1 MAPDLTTDLVFIDA
15 LGAGGEYR
23 TRNREVIATTAGV
36 PVAELSLVPPLYVSR
51 TIGAQ
56 RKATPLP
63 VTAREAALK
72 KAAAAFATA
81 VIGGLDFDAYVELAG
96 RISGL
101 PIAVTRAGARGV
113 ADAVATAFDA
123 VRPAQPVGAVL
134 DWRDERT
141 RSGGAVRDDRTRR
154 SGAVRDDRTRRSGAV
169 WARRGE
175 VFAVHAAGNG
185 PGVHGLWPQALALGY
200 RVAVRPSR
208 REPLTAH
215 RLVNALRQSGFRPED
230 VVYLP
235 TDHGGADEIIRLA
248 DIAMVYGGQDVVD
261 KYADDPAVVVNG
273 PGRAKI
279 LITADRDWREY
290 IDLVVDSIANLG
302 GMACVNTTAVLYEGD
317 PAPLARA
324 IADRL
329 ATIEPL
335 PSEDDSAILPT
346 QPVDKARAVA
356 NYLAG
361 KAAGATALLGADQV
375 VAELG
380 GGYAAL
386 RPAVHLLAEPGSGQL
401 ADTLNVELPFP
412 CVWVSPWTRDAGP
425 DPLRHSLVVTA
436 ITGDDALI
444 DDLIAEPTV
453 TNVYRGHHPTYFHA
467 PEIPHDGFLA
477 DVLMRNK
484 GFVRD

>member
-1 MAPDLTTDLVFIDA
+1 MRPEQAGVTADLVCIDA
-15 LGAGGEYR
+15 LGPGGEYR
-23 TRNREVIATTAGV
+23 TRNREIIMSTSGV
-36 PVAELSLVPPLYVSR
+36 AVAELSIVPPLYVSR

-56 RKATPLP
+56 RKVRPLP
-63 VTAREAALK
+63 VAQREAALAD
-72 KAAAAFATA
+72 AADVFATA
-81 VIGGLDFDAYVELAG
+81 VIGGLDFEDYVRLAS

-123 VRPAQPVGAVL
+123 VRPARPTGAAL
-134 DWRDERT
+134 DWRE
-141 RSGGAVRDDRTRR
+141 DRTRN
-154 SGAVRDDRTRRSGAV
+154 GGAV

-185 PGVHGLWPQALALGY
+185 PGAHGLWPQALALGY

-215 RLVNALRQSGFRPED
+215 RLVNALRQAGFRPEHA
-230 VVYLP
+230 VYLP
-235 TDHGGADEIIRLA
+235 SDHVGADEMIRSA
-248 DIAMVYGGQDVVD
+248 DLAMVYGGQDVVD
-261 KYADDPAVVVNG
+261 KYANDPTVTVNG

-279 LITADRDWREY
+279 LITADRDWRDY
-290 IDLVVDSIANLG
+290 VDLLVDSIANLG

-335 PSEDDSAILPT
+335 PAEDERAILPT
-346 QPVDKARAVA
+346 QPVDKARALA
-356 NYLAG
+356 NHLAV
-361 KAAGATALLGADQV
+361 KAAGSTPLLGADRVIAAMGDGQ
-375 VAELG
+375 
-380 GGYAAL
+380 AAL
-386 RPAVHLLAEPGSGQL
+386 RPAVHVLAEPGSGEL
-401 ADTLNVELPFP
+401 TDKLNIELPFP
-412 CVWVSPWTRDAGP
+412 CVWVSSWSRGAGMG
-425 DPLRHSLVVTA
+425 PLRHSLVVTA
-436 ITGDDALI
+436 ITGDERLI
-444 DDLIAEPTV
+444 DDLLAEPTV
-453 TNVYRGHHPTYFHA
+453 TNVYCGHHPTYYAA

-477 DVLMRNK
+477 DALMRNK

>member
-1 MAPDLTTDLVFIDA
+1 LIVAREWAHEQGRATTDLVRVDA
-15 LGAGGEYR
+15 LGPGGEYR

-36 PVAELSLVPPLYVSR
+36 PVVELSLVPPLYVSR
-51 TIGAQ
+51 TISAQ
-56 RKATPLP
+56 RKVAPLP
-63 VTAREAALK
+63 VAGREAALA
-72 KAAAAFATA
+72 KAADVFATA
-81 VIGGLDFDAYVELAG
+81 VIAGLDFDSYVELAS

-123 VRPAQPVGAVL
+123 VRPARPVGAVL
-134 DWRDERT
+134 DWRDE
-141 RSGGAVRDDRTRR
+141 DTRR
-154 SGAVRDDRTRRSGAV
+154 GGAV

-185 PGVHGLWPQALALGY
+185 PGVHGVWPEALALGY

-215 RLVNALRQSGFRPED
+215 RLVNALRQAGFRPED
-230 VVYLP
+230 AVYLP

-248 DIAMVYGGQDVVD
+248 DLAMVYGGQDVVD
-261 KYADDPAVVVNG
+261 KYANDPAVVVNG

-290 IDLVVDSIANLG
+290 VDLVVDSIANLG

-335 PSEDDSAILPT
+335 PSEDERAILPT
-346 QPVDKARAVA
+346 QPVDKAQALA
-356 NYLAG
+356 GYLAG
-361 KAAGATALLGADQV
+361 KAAGSTPLLGADQV

-380 GGYAAL
+380 DGSDGYAAL
-386 RPAVHLLAEPGSGQL
+386 RPAVHLLADPGSGEL
-401 ADTLNVELPFP
+401 TDKLNVELPFP
-412 CVWVSPWTRDAGP
+412 CVWVSPWTRDAP
-425 DPLRHSLVVTA
+425 DAGIGPLRHSLVITA
-436 ITGDDALI
+436 ITGDDGLI
-444 DDLIAEPTV
+444 DDLLAEPTV
-453 TNVYRGHHPTYFHA
+453 TNVYRGHHPTYFRT

-484 GFVRD
+484 GFIRD